1 LTKKN
6 AKKQIEGAQ
15 GLRKIKKNNKP
26 AVIKAVKQE
35 VAVMTV
41 QKHD

>member
-1 LTKKN
+1 LSKN
-6 AKKQIEGAQ
+6 NLKKQIEGAQ
-15 GLRKIKKNNKP
+15 CLRKIKKNNKP
-26 AVIKAVKQE
+26 AATMAVKQE